1 MPIQFYLLLSVLMF
15 VIGIVGLIL
24 EQALIL
30 LAKKLT
36 KESS

>member
-1 MPIQFYLLLSVLMF
+1 MTGTRADKFLPLVG
-15 VIGIVGLIL
+15 VVGLIL